1 MRNILKYSEL
11 AKALGVQNA
20 SISMAITNKKLIADT
35 ANKTIDIEFYVNKF
49 WIDSQIAKGKTFDIN
64 RAYNKS
70 FKAEPAKKK
79 DKALEHQNPTQT
91 NNIVTPPPPQENSQS
106 LIKQNQIAELKLQE
120 DLKKVQYSNRLD
132 ELKIA
137 KMEGQ
142 LIPVDAIKHI
152 FIWASEDFKKTFE
165 QELDTITTIYMQIL
179 SGTKEQEIDIKKKL
193 NARLAEIGATMKESL
208 KSGLRNEVN
217 EYADL
222 RSRGERL

>member
-35 ANKTIDIEFYVNKF
+35 ANKTIDIEFSVNKF